1 MSTAIAPPKPES
13 AAPSRHAPVVS
24 RRSLPPVFAAGPFP
38 VNLDLSGRPV
48 LVVGGGPVA
57 ARKTAT
63 LLSAGAEVTVVAPD
77 AAEKI
82 ASDPAV
88 RWRRR
93 PYRAGEAGGY
103 RLVIAASDDAE
114 VNARV
119 AGDADAA
126 GVFVNSADDP
136 ANCSFTLMSVL
147 RRGDLQLTVSTNG
160 RSPALA
166 RWVRRQLEVQI
177 DASHAELLELLA
189 DARAEARAVF
199 GTSEL
204 PGWEE
209 ALDRGLI
216 GLVRAGRNDE
226 ARSLLWRCLGL
237 RDPGNTGAAAATT
250 DDPAVSGPA
259 NGSRAAGAAAVSGP
273 PNRGPTAGAEAGL

>member
-1 MSTAIAPPKPES
+1 MSTNIAPPKPEC
-13 AAPSRHAPVVS
+13 AAPSGHAPVVS
-24 RRSLPPVFAAGPFP
+24 RRPLPPAFAAGPFP

-48 LVVGGGPVA
+48 LVVGGGRVA
-57 ARKTAT
+57 ARKTAA

-77 AAEKI
+77 AVEKI
-82 ASDPAV
+82 ESDPAV

-93 PYRAGEAGGY
+93 AYRAGEAGGY
-103 RLVIAASDDAE
+103 RLVIAASNDAG

-119 AGDADAA
+119 ARDADAA

-166 RWVRRQLEVQI
+166 RWVRRRLEAQI

-216 GLVRAGRNDE
+216 GLVRAGRNGE

-237 RDPGNTGAAAATT
+237 RDSHSTGAAAGTT
-250 DDPAVSGPA
+250 DDPAASGPTTSGPA
-259 NGSRAAGAAAVSGP
+259 
-273 PNRGPTAGAEAGL
+273 AGAEAGL